1 MSYESVGDIDVDG
14 GVRRGLVY
22 FVFRGAYVMRAE
34 GSARVDGAAGR
45 AGRAAGSPR
54 TVIRGE
60 SDHSQRLAII
70 DWLRFT
76 FLPSTSTL
84 DALDQLKR
92 YFALWFPLPVNFIPC
107 DKGMY
112 GYKQSYDVMV
122 WKDAQLIRVAI
133 VAMGGTSTGN
143 TMCVDLSGK
152 GCALVSDWQAVY
164 ATMQDLD
171 ARITRADTALDLM
184 EGFTLDQFDD
194 LYRAGEFNCG
204 GRIPTRRYMEGGHS
218 GDLHANG
225 RTMYLGKKA
234 NGKELC
240 IYEKGKQLG
249 DPSSEWLRIEIR
261 FGNRDRVIPHDIVLN
276 PTTYFAGGFIAL
288 EQLVD
293 SIKTKIKTE
302 QRDIVVEERTIVLK
316 RLTHYLTAAY
326 GKTLYQLAHELKMD
340 YQALYEMLHVPGVPA
355 RLEKSV
361 VADGVNRAHV
371 PAQSMEK

>member
-1 MSYESVGDIDVDG
+1 MQ
-14 GVRRGLVY
+14 
-22 FVFRGAYVMRAE
+22 RA
-34 GSARVDGAAGR
+34 DGAARVCGAAAR
-45 AGRAAGSPR
+45 AGGAVGSPR

-60 SDHSQRLAII
+60 SDHSQHSQRLAII

-76 FLPSTSTL
+76 FLPSFSTL
-84 DALDQLKR
+84 DTMEQLKR
-92 YFALWFPLPVNFIPC
+92 YFALWFPLPVNFIPSE
-107 DKGMY
+107 KGMF
-112 GYKQSYDVMV
+112 GYKSSYDIMV
-122 WKDAQLIRVAI
+122 WKDAQLIRVAM
-133 VAMGGTSTGN
+133 VAMGGSSTGN
-143 TMCVDLSGK
+143 TMMVDVSGK
-152 GCALVSDWQAVY
+152 GCSLISDWQAVY

-171 ARITRADTALDLM
+171 ARITRADTALDLL

-249 DPSSEWLRIEIR
+249 DPASEWLRIEIR

-288 EQLVD
+288 ETLVD

-302 QRDIVVEERTIVLK
+302 QRDIAVEERTIVLK
-316 RLTHYLTAAY
+316 KLAVSLMTSY
-326 GKTLYQLAHELKMD
+326 GKTMYQLAHDCKMD
-340 YQALYEMLHVPGVPA
+340 YKALYELLHVPGVPR

-361 VADGVNRAHV
+361 VADGVNRAHD
-371 PAQSMEK
+371 PAPSMEK

>member
-1 MSYESVGDIDVDG
+1 
-14 GVRRGLVY
+14 
-22 FVFRGAYVMRAE
+22 MRA
-34 GSARVDGAAGR
+34 AAQ
-45 AGRAAGSPR
+45 GRAAPPAAKRGRSAGAAEGGSPR

-76 FLPSTSTL
+76 FLPSSSVTDVL
-84 DALDQLKR
+84 EQLKR
-92 YFALWFPLPVNFIPC
+92 YFALWFPLPVNFVPAE
-107 DKGMY
+107 KGMF
-112 GYKQSYDVMV
+112 GYKSSYDVMI
-122 WKDAQLIRVAI
+122 WKDGEFMRVAV
-133 VAMGGTSTGN
+133 VAMGGANAGN
-143 TMCVDLSGK
+143 TMMVDLSGK
-152 GCALVSDWQAVY
+152 GCSLVNDWQAVY

-171 ARITRADTALDLM
+171 ARITRADTALDLL

-204 GRIPTRRYMEGGHS
+204 GRIPTRRYYEGGNMHDT
-218 GDLHANG
+218 GANG

-249 DPSSEWLRIEIR
+249 DPESEWLRIEIR

-288 EQLVD
+288 EQLVN

-302 QRDIVVEERTIVLK
+302 QRDIAVEERAIILK
-316 RLTHYLTAAY
+316 RLTHYLVAAY
-326 GKTLYQLAHELKMD
+326 GKTLYQLAKDMNMD
-340 YQALYEMLHVPGVPA
+340 YRALYDLLHVPGVPR
-355 RLEKSV
+355 RLERSV
-361 VADGVNRAHV
+361 VADGVNRAHD

>member
-1 MSYESVGDIDVDG
+1 LKAAAQGHAAPPAAK
-14 GVRRGLVY
+14 RG
-22 FVFRGAYVMRAE
+22 RSAGAAE
-34 GSARVDGAAGR
+34 GGR
-45 AGRAAGSPR
+45 PR

-60 SDHSQRLAII
+60 STRSQRLAII

-76 FLPSTSTL
+76 FLPSTSHI
-84 DALDQLKR
+84 DALEQLKR
-92 YFALWFPLPVNFIPC
+92 YFALWFPLPCNFIPQ
-107 DKGMY
+107 DKGMH
-112 GYKQSYDVMV
+112 GYKSSFDVMV
-122 WKDAQLIRVAI
+122 WKDAQLISVAK
-133 VAMGGTSTGN
+133 VALGGTTTGN
-143 TMCVDLSGK
+143 TMMVDVSGK
-152 GCALVSDWQAVY
+152 GCSLIDDWQAVF

-194 LYRAGEFNCG
+194 LYWAGEFNCG
-204 GRIPTRRYMEGGHS
+204 GRIPKRRMYES
-218 GDLHANG
+218 GDFHNRSGDG
-225 RTMYLGKKA
+225 RTMYLGKKT

-249 DPSSEWLRIEIR
+249 DSSSDWLRIEIR

-288 EQLVD
+288 ETLVE
-293 SIKTKIKTE
+293 SIKTKIKTD
-302 QRDIVVEERTIVLK
+302 QPDIVAEERSIVLK
-316 RLTHYLTAAY
+316 HLTHHLMAAY
-326 GKTLYQLAHELKMD
+326 GKTLYQLAYELKMD
-340 YQALYEMLHVPGVPA
+340 YKALYDLLSVPGVPR

>member
-1 MSYESVGDIDVDG
+1 
-14 GVRRGLVY
+14 
-22 FVFRGAYVMRAE
+22 MRA
-34 GSARVDGAAGR
+34 AAQ
-45 AGRAAGSPR
+45 GRAAPPAAKRGRSAGAAEGGSPR

-76 FLPSTSTL
+76 FLPSSSISDSL
-84 DALDQLKR
+84 EQLKR
-92 YFALWFPLPVNFIPC
+92 YFALWFPLPVNFIHSE
-107 DKGMY
+107 KGMF
-112 GYKQSYDVMV
+112 GYKSSYDLMV
-122 WKDAQLIRVAI
+122 WKDAQLIRVGV
-133 VAMGGTSTGN
+133 VAMGGTTAGN
-143 TMCVDLSGK
+143 TMMVDISGK
-152 GCALVSDWQAVY
+152 GCSLVSCWQSVY
-164 ATMQDLD
+164 ATLQDLD

-204 GRIPTRRYMEGGHS
+204 GRIPTRRYYEGGHS

-249 DPSSEWLRIEIR
+249 DPDSEWLRIEIR

-288 EQLVD
+288 ETLVD

-302 QRDIVVEERTIVLK
+302 QRDVVIEERTIVLK

-326 GKTLYQLAHELKMD
+326 GKTLYQLAHELQMD
-340 YQALYEMLHVPGVPA
+340 YKALYELLHVPGVPA

-361 VADGVNRAHV
+361 VADGVNRAHD
-371 PAQSMEK
+371 PAPSKEK

>member
-1 MSYESVGDIDVDG
+1 MSQTPIATSVPAMEVQT
-14 GVRRGLVY
+14 
-22 FVFRGAYVMRAE
+22 
-34 GSARVDGAAGR
+34 GAAPIRRTARSEARTERRIG
-45 AGRAAGSPR
+45 AERAAGAPR

-76 FLPSTSTL
+76 FLPSSSPL
-84 DALDQLKR
+84 DAMEQLKR
-92 YFALWFPLPVNFIPC
+92 YFALWFPLPVNFIPSE
-107 DKGMY
+107 KGMF
-112 GYKQSYDVMV
+112 GYASSYDVMV
-122 WKDAQLIRVAI
+122 WKDAQLIRVAM

-143 TMCVDLSGK
+143 TMMVDLSGK
-152 GCALVSDWQAVY
+152 GCSLVSDWQAVY
-164 ATMQDLD
+164 ATLQDLD
-171 ARITRADTALDLM
+171 ARITRADTALDLL

-204 GRIPTRRYMEGGHS
+204 GRIPKRRYVEGGHCA
-218 GDLHANG
+218 DLHADG

-249 DPSSEWLRIEIR
+249 DPDSEWLRIEIR

-302 QRDIVVEERTIVLK
+302 QRDVVVEERAIVLK
-316 RLTHYLTAAY
+316 RLTHYLVAAY
-326 GKTLYQLAHELKMD
+326 GKTIYQLAHELGMD
-340 YQALYEMLHVPGVPA
+340 HKALYELLHVPGVPH

-361 VADGVNRAHV
+361 LADGVNRAHESA
-371 PAQSMEK
+371 PSKEK